1 MNALPRL
8 AHPAVVTLFL
18 APLTAGPAPGA
29 PPAAPAEP
37 KPYTLYLGADLDIQ
51 QDKGFFRVQD
61 VLGDSL
67 VATVNGKVRS
77 IPTTG
82 GPVNLRVQR
91 QLKLDGTTVTI
102 SDLKTER
109 AYSPANDPWR
119 KWANRGTMADTGA
132 AEAQYASAESNLNSA
147 ASRAANPALG
157 AYSQSMF
164 AAQIPTLQAAATAA
178 ANNLNQAGLDAGGDL
193 YNAGLIARQTQEE
206 VAKQLFDA
214 MEVDFTVS
222 APGPLANP
230 YVVLLAQYHDPDEP
244 QGTLHN
250 WIYAQALDT
259 LNERPRR
266 IHILKGGF
274 PPGFVLEKMSVHLYT
289 RGREVATNV
298 AEKRLEL
305 TRDEAF
311 QYTVIDYLAN
321 HRDST
326 LPPALALARPPPD
339 LPARLRQGEFAPTC
353 YVKVDKDG
361 LPGEA
366 FTDAACHHRAEN
378 PYLQAVIGDLR
389 FTPALLKG
397 KPVAAVA
404 LVDLTELSR

>member
-8 AHPAVVTLFL
+8 PHPAIPALFL
-18 APLTAGPAPGA
+18 AALAASPAPGA
-29 PPAAPAEP
+29 PPAATAEA
-37 KPYTLYLGADLDIQ
+37 KPYTLYLGADLEIQ
-51 QDKGFFRVQD
+51 QDKAFFRVQD
-61 VLGDSL
+61 VVGDAL
-67 VATVNGKVRS
+67 VATVNGKERA
-77 IPTTG
+77 IPTTA

-91 QLKLDGTTVTI
+91 QLKLDGATVTI
-102 SDLKTER
+102 RDLKSER

-132 AEAQYASAESNLNSA
+132 AERQFVDAQAARDLNAARAS
-147 ASRAANPALG
+147 NPALG
-157 AYSQSMF
+157 YAQSVF
-164 AAQIPTLQAAATAA
+164 AAQQPAMQAAFDSA
-178 ANNLNQAGLDAGGDL
+178 ANNFNQAGVDAGGDL
-193 YNAGLIARQTQEE
+193 YNPGLLAQQTQDDL
-206 VAKQLFDA
+206 AKKLFDA

-230 YVVLLAQYHDPDEP
+230 YVVLLAQYHDPSEP
-244 QGTLHN
+244 QGTAHN
-250 WIYAQALDT
+250 WIYAQALDAI
-259 LNERPRR
+259 NDRPRTV
-266 IHILKGGF
+266 HILKGGF
-274 PPGFVLEKMSVHLYT
+274 PPGFVLEKMSVHLYAH
-289 RGREVATNV
+289 GREVATTV

-339 LPARLRQGEFAPTC
+339 LPARLRKGDFAPTC

-366 FTDAACHHRAEN
+366 FTDAACRHRAED
-378 PYLQAVIGDLR
+378 PYLQAAIRDLR

-404 LVDLTELSR
+404 LVDLTDLSR